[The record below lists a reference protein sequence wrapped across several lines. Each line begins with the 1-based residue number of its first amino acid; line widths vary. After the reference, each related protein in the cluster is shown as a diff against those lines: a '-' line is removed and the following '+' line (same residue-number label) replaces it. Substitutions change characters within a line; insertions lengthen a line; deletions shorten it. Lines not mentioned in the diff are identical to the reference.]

1 MTYSPEFLERIS
13 QMNPWLADPDKGS
26 AIAASYIPSPRIE
39 RRAGLP
45 LPSKNKALLLIGP
58 RQAGKTTLIWSVL
71 RKSLPEVLYLNL
83 EDPLLRSSLASP
95 FEFAAL
101 FRERYAFVKAVFLDE
116 IQHLDEGSL
125 FVKGLVDAKPGAR
138 ILVTGSS
145 SFHLRSKTRESLA
158 GRAIRRTLYPLML
171 LELLG
176 FQRPLN
182 PVEEER
188 LSNKC
193 LEHLMLFGGYPAV
206 FLARAQDQKAD
217 LLSDLV
223 DALILRDASDLYA
236 IRRIDSFRRLL
247 GLIAGQTG
255 DLVKMSEP
263 AALCGVDVGTVSSYL
278 EILEESHIVH
288 RTRPFAAGKRRELTS
303 SPKIHFIDNGVRNQ
317 LLRSFSPDLQRR
329 VDRGKLFENW
339 VFSEIKKVLPL
350 QAGLHF
356 WRSKAGAEVD
366 FVIEQAGRL
375 FAVEAKFSSYSR
387 PKLSRSARSFIQAY
401 QPEALIVVNPSL
413 QADTLI
419 EKTPVHFLPPL
430 SFARR
435 LQDLFGA

>member
-1 MTYSPEFLERIS
+1 MNQELTERIN

-26 AIAASYIPSPRIE
+26 AIAASYIPSPHIE

-45 LPSKNKALLLIGP
+45 LPPKDKALLLIGP
-58 RQAGKTTLIWSVL
+58 RQAGKTTLIWSLL
-71 RKSLPEVLYLNL
+71 REFLPEVLYLNL
-83 EDPLLRSSLASP
+83 EDPLLRSSITSP

-116 IQHLDEGSL
+116 IQHLEEGSL
-125 FVKGLVDAKPGAR
+125 FVKGLVDAKLGAR
-138 ILVTGSS
+138 IFVTGSS

-158 GRAIRRTLYPLML
+158 GRAVRRTLYPLML

-176 FQRPLN
+176 FHRPRN
-182 PVEEER
+182 PIEEER
-188 LSNKC
+188 LSNA
-193 LEHLMLFGGYPAV
+193 LLVQLMIFGGYPAV

-236 IRRIDSFRRLL
+236 IRRVDAFRRLL
-247 GLIAGQTG
+247 GLLAGQTG
-255 DLVKMSEP
+255 DLVKMSEL

-288 RTRPFAAGKRRELTS
+288 RTSPFAAGKRRELTS
-303 SPKIHFIDNGVRNQ
+303 SPKIHFVDNGVRNQ

-375 FAVEAKFSSYSR
+375 FAVEAKFSPHSR

-401 QPEALIVVNPSL
+401 RPEALTVVNPSL
-413 QADTLI
+413 QAEILI
-419 EKTPVHFLPPL
+419 DRTPVRFLPPL
-430 SFARR
+430 PFARWLEDR
-435 LQDLFGA
+435 FGI

>member
-1 MTYSPEFLERIS
+1 MTYIPELFERIS
-13 QMNPWLADPDKGS
+13 QMNPWLADPDKGA
-26 AIAASYIPSPRIE
+26 AIAASYIPSPHIE

-45 LPSKNKALLLIGP
+45 IPPKDKALLLIGP
-58 RQAGKTTLIWSVL
+58 RQAGKTTLIWSLL
-71 RKSLPEVLYLNL
+71 RKSLPKVLYLNL
-83 EDPLLRSSLASP
+83 EDPLLRYSLTSP

-116 IQHLDEGSL
+116 IQHLEEGSL
-125 FVKGLVDAKPGAR
+125 FVKGLVDAKPGAQVF
-138 ILVTGSS
+138 VTSSS
-145 SFHLRSKTRESLA
+145 SFHLRGKTRESLA
-158 GRAIRRTLYPLML
+158 GRAVRRTLYPLLL

-176 FQRPLN
+176 FHQPRNPL
-182 PVEEER
+182 EEER
-188 LSNKC
+188 LSNTL

-206 FLARAQDQKAD
+206 FLAPAQDHKVD

-236 IRRIDSFRRLL
+236 IRRIDAFRRLL
-247 GLIAGQTG
+247 GLLAGQTG
-255 DLVKMSEP
+255 DLVNMSEL

-278 EILEESHIVH
+278 EILEESHILH

-317 LLRSFSPDLQRR
+317 LIRNFSPDLQRR

-366 FVIEQAGRL
+366 FVIEQAGKL
-375 FAVEAKFSSYSR
+375 LAVEAKFSSHIR

-413 QADTLI
+413 QADILI
-419 EKTPVHFLPPL
+419 ERTPVRFLPPV
-430 SFARR
+430 SFARW
-435 LQDLFGA
+435 LKNLFGG